1 MADAPRFDAARIN
14 FRALAHDD
22 LRLMYRWINDDPEV
36 RRWWSREAGPFEKIV
51 AKYAPRIGATGPTRS
66 YIIQY
71 DTHPVGYIQEYLIGD
86 HQDWARIVDVPEVSA
101 GVDLFVGE
109 AAYRGHGRGS
119 AILRKFVREVVFA
132 RPEVESCI
140 IGPDESNARAIRSY
154 EKAGFRP
161 LKSIYD
167 PDSCEHDLLLRI
179 SRAEALSDGSAASRR
194 AS

>member
-1 MADAPRFDAARIN
+1 MADAPRFDAARVV
-14 FRALAHDD
+14 FRGLAHDD
-22 LRLMYRWINDDPEV
+22 LRLMHRWINDDPEV

-51 AKYAPRIGATGPTRS
+51 AKYAPRIGTTGPTRS

-71 DTHPVGYIQEYLIGD
+71 DIHPIGYIQEYLIRD
-86 HQDWARIVDVPEVSA
+86 YPDWQRLVDVPEVSV
-101 GVDLFVGE
+101 GIDLFVGE
-109 AAYRGHGRGS
+109 TAYRGHGRGS

-140 IGPDESNARAIRSY
+140 IGPDASNARAIRSY
-154 EKAGFRP
+154 EKAGFRS

-167 PDSCEHDLLLRI
+167 PDSDEHNLLLRI
-179 SRAEALSDGSAASRR
+179 MRAEALADDASRR

>member
-1 MADAPRFDAARIN
+1 MPSEPQFDAARVN

-22 LRLMYRWINDDPEV
+22 LRLMHRWINDDPEV
-36 RRWWSREAGPFEKIV
+36 RQWWSREAGPFEKIV
-51 AKYAPRIGATGPTRS
+51 DKYAPRIAASGPTRS

-71 DTHPVGYIQEYLIGD
+71 DTHPIGYIQEYLVGD
-86 HQDWARIVDVPEVSA
+86 HPDWARLVDVPEESA

-109 AAYRGHGRGS
+109 AAYRGQGRGT

-140 IGPDESNARAIRSY
+140 IGPEQSNARAIRSY
-154 EKAGFRP
+154 EKAGFKP

-167 PDSCEHDLLLRI
+167 PDSDEHDLLLRI
-179 SRAEALSDGSAASRR
+179 FRAEALSDDISRR
-194 AS
+194 AP